1 MTCNLCRPPC
11 ECGAEEA
18 VRLTEL
24 ERAPKTCPVPTCKH
38 CGCTYSK
45 RGLPLH
51 ERACPKRP
59 AEAR

>member
-1 MTCNLCRPPC
+1 MTCNLCRHPC

-24 ERAPKTCPVPTCKH
+24 ERAVPACRY
-38 CGCTYSK
+38 CGLTYTK
-45 RGLPLH
+45 RGIERH
-51 ERACPKRP
+51 EAACHRRP